1 MKRTYYLLLL
11 LCIPLLTAAA
21 KPPGYLA
28 LQPGD
33 WFEMQVT
40 FGPKDGPYPVLPSP
54 YLPEG
59 FGPAKGTTSFL
70 CSRRYTLK
78 YLLLQQLANG
88 NQRYRISL
96 ERVAN
101 FGQPGFT
108 PNGNRYTPTGWMGYD
123 SYYPSYVQGLEQ
135 KPPKDVFTL
144 EITPEGKTVSL
155 LEDSLL
161 QPVTITMTSY
171 GPATNAA
178 NSMLITTPAISI
190 VDLQENIQQI
200 IALRTREKLPPLFT
214 PVSTGGYSQLLVGAS
229 YPPGS
234 NTLVKG
240 STGTGAK
247 EITLQLPD
255 STYTIPVKAN
265 GEFICPLLLK
275 GPQEGTLLPGNRNVP
290 VFLTPGDTL
299 AITIDKTGAI
309 TLDGNAAA
317 NTRLSEAVNGLY
329 YYRDQVKPMQLM
341 TNIQEC
347 MDIQQVATDKF
358 NALLRQH
365 QAEASP
371 VCLDYYQTAW
381 KYYIAGEQLLFL
393 NVRGYQADRTLA
405 SFQQIP
411 VSITTT
417 MDTLPVALCPY
428 SQNNFYKI
436 YIEQLLQYQ
445 TAHISY
451 ASGGKAMFNN
461 FYDDFF
467 SAVSILKGY
476 PLYYRLASSINKEL
490 MQKSWTENQRLK
502 PYYQDFIQNCDDS
515 KLTTPVVKNWQLMN
529 QWAPGNKLPFSKLPQ
544 PNGQAI
550 TLPLSEDKIT
560 CLLFDDGSPI
570 QDTAFFSFLKNH
582 PEVHFIYLWMPIPYT
597 TAPQRRDSLFRTL
610 PHVTSIA
617 IADKADQNY
626 AVYGLAK
633 IGSNNFVVLD
643 KWGRIA
649 NDHVHSSYNSWPEL
663 EEALKAAEKIPRFS
677 AAQKAGFLNIA
688 GWSLGSILLTALAGI
703 WIYRVRVRRLQQG
716 AALKATIRDLE
727 IKAIRSQMNPHFI
740 FNALNSIQ
748 SLINTGQFK
757 AANSYLVKF
766 SQLLRS
772 VLHNAEKNTL
782 PLSDELTTIQL
793 YCELEQLRF
802 NFNFEMTIDPDIEP
816 DLLSIPGMI
825 IQPLVENAIVHGIAA
840 KGAAGI
846 LQIKTTR
853 QANVLRISIYD
864 NGTGF
869 TATPADPAQHNGIG
883 LKLVRERLQLFTTHA
898 GNLQFSNGTG
908 TTALLTI
915 PIESV

>member
-11 LCIPLLTAAA
+11 LCLPLLTAAA

-70 CSRRYTLK
+70 CSRRYTVK

-88 NQRYRISL
+88 NQQYRISL
-96 ERVAN
+96 ERAAN
-101 FGQPGFT
+101 FAQPALSQ
-108 PNGNRYTPTGWMGYD
+108 NGNRYLPTGWMGYD
-123 SYYPSYVQGLEQ
+123 SYYPSYIQGLTQ

-144 EITPEGKTVSL
+144 EITSQGKTVSL

-178 NSMLITTPAISI
+178 SSMLITTPAISI
-190 VDLQENIQQI
+190 VDLQENIQHVM
-200 IALRTREKLPPLFT
+200 ALRTREKLPPLLT
-214 PVSTGGYSQLLVGAS
+214 PVSMGGYSQLLVGAS
-229 YPPGS
+229 YLPGG

-247 EITLQLPD
+247 EITLQLSD

-275 GPQEGTLLPGNRNVP
+275 GPQEGMLLLDNRNVP

-299 AITIDKTGAI
+299 AITFDKTGAM
-309 TLDGNAAA
+309 TLDGNAAS
-317 NTRLSEAVNGLY
+317 NSRLSEAVNGLY
-329 YYRDQVKPMQLM
+329 YYRDRVKAIQLM
-341 TNIQEC
+341 ANIQEC
-347 MDIQQVATDKF
+347 MDIQQIATDKF

-365 QAEASP
+365 QGDASP

-393 NVRGYQADRTLA
+393 NVRGYQADRALA

-411 VSITTT
+411 VSVTTT
-417 MDTLPVALCPY
+417 IDTLPVALCPY
-428 SQNNFYKI
+428 PQNNFYKI

-515 KLTTPVVKNWQLMN
+515 KLTTPVVKNWQLMD
-529 QWAPGNKLPFSKLPQ
+529 QWAPGNKLPFSKLSQ
-544 PNGQAI
+544 PDGQAI
-550 TLPLSEDKIT
+550 TLPISQDKIT

-570 QDTAFFSFLKNH
+570 QDTAFLSFLKRH
-582 PEVHFIYLWMPIPYT
+582 PEVHFIYLWMQEPHT

-610 PHVTSIA
+610 AHVTSIE
-617 IADKADQNY
+617 IANKGDQNY
-626 AVYGLAK
+626 AAYGLAK
-633 IGSNNFVVLD
+633 IGNNNFVVLD

-649 NDHVHSSYNSWPEL
+649 NDHIHSTYNSWPEL
-663 EEALKAAEKIPRFS
+663 EEAFKAAEKIPRFS
-677 AAQKAGFLNIA
+677 AAQKASFLNIA

-716 AALKATIRDLE
+716 ATLKATIRDLE

-782 PLSDELTTIQL
+782 PLSDELATIQL

-802 NFNFEMTIDPDIEP
+802 NFNFEMTVDPDIEP

-853 QANVLRISIYD
+853 QDNVLRISIYD

-869 TATPADPAQHNGIG
+869 TAAPTDPAQHNGIG

-915 PIESV
+915 PIEPA